1 MTFMRKSLITILQ
14 FLTLLSFLNMNTL
27 FAAPYGNFGRESTI
41 DPAVMLIDES
51 KFLGSRLKPDY
62 VFINAEG
69 KEFTLGDMLGK
80 PLIILLS
87 YYSCDGTCP
96 ALNRNLKQAL
106 GEVNKF
112 QLGKDYRVLTISF
125 DKQDSTKT
133 LAHFVQMIDVSDD
146 MKAGWQHTVLKDK
159 SDIDRLTASVGYKFF
174 WSKADHVFLHPNVLI
189 FLTPQGRVARY
200 IYGTAM
206 DGKNLELALI
216 DADWNRI
223 ANSTS
228 IINMLAGVCYSY
240 NFEEGKYTINY
251 SLFVG
256 LASLIFGVS
265 IIVFSILYF
274 RFKTNKNRSLPHA
287 EN

>member
-1 MTFMRKSLITILQ
+1 MRKSPIRFLQ
-14 FLTLLSFLNMNTL
+14 FLIVLSFSTMNAL
-27 FAAPYGNFGRESTI
+27 SAAPPYGNFGKESTL
-41 DPAVMLIDES
+41 DPALMLIDES
-51 KFLGSRLKPDY
+51 KFLGSRLEPNY
-62 VFINAEG
+62 VFVNSEG
-69 KEFTLGDMLGK
+69 KEFTLGDMIGK

-96 ALNRNLKQAL
+96 ALNKNLKQAL
-106 GEVNKF
+106 SEVNKF
-112 QLGKDYRVLTISF
+112 QLGKEYRVMTVSF
-125 DKQDSTKT
+125 DKQDSAET
-133 LAHFVQMIDVSDD
+133 LAHFVHMIDVSEDIQS
-146 MKAGWQHTVLKDK
+146 GWQYAILKNK

-174 WSKADHVFLHPNVLI
+174 WSRTDQVFIHPNVLI
-189 FLTPQGRVARY
+189 FLTPEGRVARY

-228 IINMLAGVCYSY
+228 VINMLAGVCYSY

-251 SLFVG
+251 SLFIGV
-256 LASLIFGVS
+256 ASLIFGIS
-265 IIVFSILYF
+265 IVVFSIVYF

-287 EN
+287 KN